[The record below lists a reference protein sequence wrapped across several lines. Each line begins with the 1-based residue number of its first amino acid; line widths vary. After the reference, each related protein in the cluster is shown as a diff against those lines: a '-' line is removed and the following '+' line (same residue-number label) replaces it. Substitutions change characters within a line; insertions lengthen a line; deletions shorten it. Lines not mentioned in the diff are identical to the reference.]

1 MAPSGSKKFEV
12 NLSNKVK
19 KSLPKKLNIEKKFKF
34 NDKIQQIPKTK
45 TNKPMKNRALAREI

>member
-19 KSLPKKLNIEKKFKF
+19 KSLPKKLNIEKNLNLTTKYNKFQKQ
-34 NDKIQQIPKTK
+34 KQI
-45 TNKPMKNRALAREI
+45 NL